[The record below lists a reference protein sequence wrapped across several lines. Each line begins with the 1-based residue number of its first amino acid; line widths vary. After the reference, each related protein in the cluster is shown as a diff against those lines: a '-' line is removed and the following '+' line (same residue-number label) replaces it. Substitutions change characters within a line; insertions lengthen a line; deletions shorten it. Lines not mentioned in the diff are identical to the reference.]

1 MNDHN
6 EHMVIY
12 LIGIAV
18 ILVALILVG
27 TGVLG

>member
-1 MNDHN
+1 MNDSN